1 MARKSVGVAWVLV
14 ALSTLTVR
22 AESDEPRRGSLSVV
36 WVDVAATAPWA
47 YPVAAH
53 EVTALLERMD
63 VHGLVERG
71 DVHSVVTG
79 SEVIVVLLPHRP
91 PRSRLSEGAMGATSK
106 SEESPR
112 ALAVFAAEVSRTLGF
127 ATEPGVWSPIQR
139 RDFAVALG
147 RVVVHELVH
156 TVIPDRPHDRRGL
169 MAASLNRYQLLCSAP
184 AIAPETAEAFRSAL
198 GALPASEPT
207 LVASLPWLAGGA
219 PGSGD
224 RRPIISRHVP
234 RP

>member
-1 MARKSVGVAWVLV
+1 MARKSVRVAWVLV
-14 ALSTLTVR
+14 AVGALAIR
-22 AESDEPRRGSLSVV
+22 AEADEPRRAGSLSVV
-36 WVDVAATAPWA
+36 WVDVAGTAPWA

-63 VHGLVERG
+63 VRGLVERG

-91 PRSRLSEGAMGATSK
+91 PNSRLSEGVMGSTST
-106 SEESPR
+106 SEGSPR

-127 ATEPGVWSPIQR
+127 ATESGGWSPVQR

-147 RVVVHELVH
+147 RVIVHELVH

-169 MAASLNRYQLLCSAP
+169 MAASLNRYQLLDSAA

-198 GALPASEPT
+198 GALPAAEPI
-207 LVASLPWLAGGA
+207 LVAGLPWLAGGVA
-219 PGSGD
+219 GD
-224 RRPIISRHVP
+224 R
-234 RP
+234 